1 MTDLSHQT
9 VVVTGAT
16 GGLGTS
22 VADLFLSAGAI
33 VVGVTS
39 KMRETPLKPNY
50 VQVAADLTSTKSVDN
65 MLAAA
70 LEPTGKIDALVHTVG
85 GFAGGTPV
93 HETDEAT
100 WDRMMNLNLKAAF
113 LVTRAVLRPM
123 IAASY
128 GRIVAVGARP
138 GVAPVAGLGAYGASK
153 AGLHTLIQ
161 TIALEGKEY
170 GVTANVVMP
179 SIIDTPANREAM
191 PDADLSKWAA
201 PESIAQQILWLC
213 SEEAADVSGALL
225 PVYGRS

>member
-1 MTDLSHQT
+1 MIDLNHRT
-9 VVVTGAT
+9 VVITGAT

-39 KMRETPLKPNY
+39 KLRETPLKPNY
-50 VQVAADLTSTKSVDN
+50 IQVAADLTSAESVDS
-65 MLAAA
+65 LVTKA

-93 HETDEAT
+93 HQTDEAT
-100 WDRMMNLNLKAAF
+100 WDRMINLNLKAAF
-113 LVTRAVLRPM
+113 LVTRAVVRPM
-123 IAASY
+123 IEAGY

-138 GVAPVAGLGAYGASK
+138 GVAPVAGLSAYGASK
-153 AGLHTLIQ
+153 AGLHALIQ
-161 TIALEGKEY
+161 TIALEGKKH

-179 SIIDTPANREAM
+179 STIDTSANRKAM
-191 PDADLSKWAA
+191 PDADFSKWVA
-201 PESIAQQILWLC
+201 PESIARQTLWLC